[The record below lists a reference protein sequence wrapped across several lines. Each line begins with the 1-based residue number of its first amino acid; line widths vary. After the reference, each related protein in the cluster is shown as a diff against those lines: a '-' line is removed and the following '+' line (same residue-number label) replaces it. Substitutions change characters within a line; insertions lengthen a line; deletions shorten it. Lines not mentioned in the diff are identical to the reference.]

1 MIAKSNMPGE
11 GAVSSRLQ
19 GTPDETLSRHPAA
32 YSTPGNDKNSLE
44 TVVYSCVAINNT
56 LFPESGF

>member
-1 MIAKSNMPGE
+1 AGE

-32 YSTPGNDKNSLE
+32 YSISGNDKNSLE
-44 TVVYSCVAINNT
+44 TVVYSCVAINNS
-56 LFPESGF
+56 LFQRAAFNNGLT